1 MKLTSLLESML
12 FKDFDNIKIDPDRD
26 DATDLTDKL
35 LPVIVK
41 MAYKN
46 LHSDR
51 EKHEKKYGASSEDED
66 AYNFD
71 FSASALSDEVESL
84 ITHITDRLRALP
96 TADIKS
102 AIDKSSSHFPIPLD
116 KKK

>member
-1 MKLTSLLESML
+1 MKLNSILESML

-26 DATDLTDKL
+26 DASDLTDKL
-35 LPVIVK
+35 LPVIIK

-51 EKHEKKYGASSEDED
+51 EKHEKKYGAASDED
-66 AYNFD
+66 DSYNFD
-71 FSASALSDEVESL
+71 FTASALSDEIDDL
-84 ITHITDRLRALP
+84 IGHFTDRLKSLS
-96 TADIKS
+96 TADVKQ
-102 AIDKSSSHFPIPLD
+102 AIDRSASHFPIPLD